1 MSFGDYGSG
10 GGNRGGGG
18 GGYERMGNGG
28 GGGGGRYQSGKT
40 QEHTPFPREYDFYKK
55 RNHTMHGRRLWLN
68 HTIWMAKITS
78 AAKSDV
84 HPHVVYSWRRKMG
97 TGLA

>member
-40 QEHTPFPREYDFYKK
+40 Q
-55 RNHTMHGRRLWLN
+55 
-68 HTIWMAKITS
+68 
-78 AAKSDV
+78 
-84 HPHVVYSWRRKMG
+84 VYSVPARIPVFRI
-97 TGLA
+97 